1 MIQDYQWV
9 WVVEKHQRFKMI
21 LWLINQIPLIVIHI
35 IVAVGVVS
43 LVSSNFLPKLYSV
56 PITIVGIAIIAIGIF
71 LEGLCIGSKD
81 IVDELNRAK
90 EKVAQMEQQG
100 KQETAK
106 VDTKVVTRT
115 KVIHERGQVI
125 KQYIDREITK
135 YDSQCVIPQEFVKA
149 HNDAAEVP
157 PK

>member
-1 MIQDYQWV
+1 ML
-9 WVVEKHQRFKMI
+9 
-21 LWLINQIPLIVIHI
+21 LWLINQIPLILIHI
-35 IVAVGVVS
+35 IVGIGVVS
-43 LVSSNFLPKLYSV
+43 LLLSNFLPKIYSV
-56 PITIVGIAIIAIGIF
+56 GLTIAGIAIIAIGIF

-81 IVDELNRAK
+81 IVDELNKAK

-100 KQETAK
+100 KEETTK
-106 VDTKVVTRT
+106 VETKVVTKT
-115 KVIHERGQVI
+115 KVIHERGEVI

-135 YDSQCVIPQEFVKA
+135 YDSQCVIPQEFVIA

>member
-1 MIQDYQWV
+1 ML
-9 WVVEKHQRFKMI
+9 
-21 LWLINQIPLIVIHI
+21 LWLINQIPLILIHI

-43 LVSSNFLPKLYSV
+43 LVISNFLPKLYSLSLTV
-56 PITIVGIAIIAIGIF
+56 TGIAVIAIGIF
-71 LEGLCIGSKD
+71 LEGLCLGSKD

-90 EKVAQMEQQG
+90 EKVAQMEKQG
-100 KQETAK
+100 KEETAK
-106 VDTKVVTRT
+106 VDAKVITKT

-157 PK
+157 AK

>member
-1 MIQDYQWV
+1 MLI
-9 WVVEKHQRFKMI
+9 
-21 LWLINQIPLIVIHI
+21 WLLNQIPLILAHGIF
-35 IVAVGVVS
+35 AVGVII
-43 LVSSNFLPKLYSV
+43 LILSNFVGKLYSLPATV
-56 PITIVGIAIIAIGIF
+56 IGILVLTVSIF
-71 LEGLCIGSKD
+71 LEGLIFGNH
-81 IVDELNRAK
+81 ELVAEMQKAK
-90 EKVAQMEQQG
+90 EKVAQMEKEG
-100 KQETAK
+100 KEQTAK
-106 VDTKVVTRT
+106 VNTKVITRT

>member
-1 MIQDYQWV
+1 ML
-9 WVVEKHQRFKMI
+9 
-21 LWLINQIPLIVIHI
+21 LWLINQIPLILIHI
-35 IVAVGVVS
+35 IVGIGVVS
-43 LVSSNFLPKLYSV
+43 LLLSNFLPKIYSV
-56 PITIVGIAIIAIGIF
+56 GLTIAGIAIIAIGIF

-81 IVDELNRAK
+81 IVDELNKAK

-100 KQETAK
+100 KEETTK
-106 VDTKVVTRT
+106 VETKVVTKT
-115 KVIHERGQVI
+115 KVIHERGEVI